1 MDTESRET
9 DVMHGK
15 NYSSEDPPEEIV
27 KFDKILKV
35 RFAGIPNSTDQ
46 ADVIKDD
53 NSSLDFKTR
62 PSLTKDKMAKNQFGS
77 SEKNIKYGDS
87 SNNYVKSSPHSCQI
101 RENEILSEPLDL
113 LGDFVKD
120 ENNTLHAKSE
130 AFSTKENFCIKQP
143 DCIEKICN
151 NNYPCERSPHKSTSN
166 VKGSSSVSDTWSD
179 AASPSL
185 ANQASVIKDEND
197 VLNTKPE
204 PSSSKG
210 KLYKSLSGC
219 TVVFRGND
227 ISSVLES
234 RNLARA
240 FWAVMAGFGVGLLY
254 GLFNSY
260 TNISFYDCVCYVI
273 FLTLYLIFF

>member
-9 DVMHGK
+9 DIMHGK
-15 NYSSEDPPEEIV
+15 NYSCEDPPEEIV

-46 ADVIKDD
+46 GDVIKDD
-53 NSSLDFKTR
+53 NCSLDFKTR
-62 PSLTKDKMAKNQFGS
+62 PSLTKDKMAKNQFS
-77 SEKNIKYGDS
+77 CIEKDIEYGDS
-87 SNNYVKSSPHSCQI
+87 SNNFVKSSPHSCLI
-101 RENEILSEPLDL
+101 RENKILSEPFDL
-113 LGDFVKD
+113 FGDFVKD

-130 AFSTKENFCIKQP
+130 PFSTKEKFCIKQP

-151 NNYPCERSPHKSTSN
+151 NNYPCERSPHNTASN
-166 VKGSSSVSDTWSD
+166 VKGTSSASDTWPD
-179 AASPSL
+179 AASPSS
-185 ANQASVIKDEND
+185 ANQTSVIKDENGT
-197 VLNTKPE
+197 LNTKPE

-219 TVVFRGND
+219 SVVFRGND

-260 TNISFYDCVCYVI
+260 TNVSFYDCVCYVI
-273 FLTLYLIFF
+273 CLTLYLILF